1 MRKTTTQALTV
12 LLVAAAALAACSV
25 GAPFVRPTQ
34 DSIELGKTTYRQLV
48 ERLGKPEDEKPTRL
62 DGVQMRLVAWSYAN
76 NADPPKVP
84 DTLGMRQLEYLVAN
98 DVVVAE
104 RFASSFA
111 SDHTDF
117 DEKEV
122 ATIVEGKT
130 RCEQVVALLG
140 RPSVRAIHPVADKEG
155 DTAIG
160 YIFLYAKRPLLQ
172 FNIYSKTLVVQC
184 GPDGVA
190 RSVKFTEEGMP

>member
-1 MRKTTTQALTV
+1 MNKTRVVGLWV
-12 LLVAAAALAACSV
+12 LLAAATALSACSV

-34 DSIELGKTTYRQLV
+34 DSVELGKTTYQQLV
-48 ERLGKPEDEKPTRL
+48 ERLGKPEEEKPMRL
-62 DGVQMRLVAWSYAN
+62 DNVQMRLVAWSYAN
-76 NADPPKVP
+76 DADAPRVP
-84 DTLGMRQLEYLVAN
+84 DTLGMRQLEYFVAN

-117 DEKEV
+117 DATQV
-122 ATIVEGKT
+122 ARIAEGKT
-130 RCEQVVALLG
+130 RCEEVIALLG
-140 RPSVRAIHPVADKEG
+140 RPSVRAIHPVADREG

-160 YIFLYAKRPLLQ
+160 YVFIYAKRPLLQ
-172 FNIYSKTLVVQC
+172 FNIYTKTLVVQC

-190 RSVKFTEEGMP
+190 RSVKFTEEGTP